1 MLENNNEEIKDR
13 ILNDITDD
21 FEWKKENKTIK
32 DIILRKIRN
41 FFENKEEHNYYKPVR
56 ISNFLE

>member
-13 ILNDITDD
+13 ILRDIRND
-21 FEWKKENKTIK
+21 FEWGKENKTIK
-32 DIILRKIRN
+32 DIILRKIRD

>member
-1 MLENNNEEIKDR
+1 MLENNNEDR
-13 ILNDITDD
+13 ILSDITDD

-56 ISNFLE
+56 ISKFLE

>member
-13 ILNDITDD
+13 ILSDITDD